1 MHKAVTIMMLK
12 MECKVIDR
20 NPDFK
25 MQGRDYLR
33 RIHWEKGTVMIG
45 EKEYALRD
53 TSFPTVDPADPAA
66 LNADE
71 QLVLHKLVDSFRQSE
86 KLRQHIEF
94 LYAKGSVYHIENG
107 NLLYH
112 GVVPM
117 TKKGSFAVEQ
127 FEGHPY
133 SGRALMDYCDERAR
147 RGYFAPEGSA
157 ARQSGQDFLWYLWC
171 GKLSPL
177 FGRSAMTTFERLYV
191 ADPATHAEVKDPYY
205 TWYNEEAVCRRILAE
220 FGLPGTSHIVNGHVP
235 VQEKNGESPI
245 KGGGRLV
252 VIDGGFCRAYHEK
265 TGIAG
270 YTLVY
275 SSRTMS
281 LRTHQ
286 PFVSAEKAVNENI
299 DIISQKNILETEN
312 HRILVEETDEGET
325 LRERV
330 HDLKQLVT
338 AYQLGWIKE
347 TRSEDQVW

>member
-1 MHKAVTIMMLK
+1 MYK
-12 MECKVIDR
+12 
-20 NPDFK
+20 
-25 MQGRDYLR
+25 
-33 RIHWEKGTVMIG
+33 
-45 EKEYALRD
+45 
-53 TSFPTVDPADPAA
+53 
-66 LNADE
+66 
-71 QLVLHKLVDSFRQSE
+71 RQ
-86 KLRQHIEF
+86 
-94 LYAKGSVYHIENG
+94 
-107 NLLYH
+107 
-112 GVVPM
+112 
-117 TKKGSFAVEQ
+117 
-127 FEGHPY
+127 
-133 SGRALMDYCDERAR
+133 
-147 RGYFAPEGSA
+147 
-157 ARQSGQDFLWYLWC
+157 
-171 GKLSPL
+171 
-177 FGRSAMTTFERLYV
+177 
-191 ADPATHAEVKDPYY
+191 
-205 TWYNEEAVCRRILAE
+205 
-220 FGLPGTSHIVNGHVP
+220 IVNGHVP

-312 HRILVEETDEGET
+312 HRILVEETDEGEN

-330 HDLKQLVT
+330 HDLKQLVR